1 MRTEYYSE
9 GRALTINRVQDVEP
23 IIEDNK
29 RLQLEPQSR
38 KSSFRHI
45 ARVPAIILE
54 KWFNEELARGNV
66 SLKWGSK
73 EFDGI
78 IAKKLRDPDWAFLRT
93 DRKQAFG
100 I

>member
-1 MRTEYYSE
+1 MRTEYSKE

-23 IIEDNK
+23 ILEDNK
-29 RLQLEPQSR
+29 RLQAEAQSR

-45 ARVPAIILE
+45 ARIPAVILE

-78 IAKKLRDPDWAFLRT
+78 IARKLKDPDWKFLRT
-93 DRKQAFG
+93 DAKQTFV
-100 I
+100 